1 MADECKGSGAGTV
14 VLAFLA
20 GAAIGGAI
28 ALLTA
33 PRSGRETREKIR
45 GTADDMRER
54 LQSIVAE
61 AEAKIRQT
69 LDEGGNAWHEKQE
82 TFKTVVEAGKEAY
95 AKEQA
100 KQHKA

>member
-1 MADECKGSGAGTV
+1 MADENKGTSAGTI

-45 GTADDMRER
+45 GSADDLRDR
-54 LQSIVAE
+54 LHNIVAD
-61 AEAKIRQT
+61 AEEKIRAT
-69 LDEGGNAWHEKQE
+69 MDEGSSVLHEKQE
-82 TFKTVVEAGKEAY
+82 LVKAVVEAGKEAY

-100 KQHKA
+100 KHHKA

>member
-1 MADECKGSGAGTV
+1 MADESKGTSAGTI

-45 GTADDMRER
+45 GSVDDLRER
-54 LQSIVAE
+54 LHHIVAE
-61 AEAKIRQT
+61 AEEKIRAT
-69 LDEGGNAWHEKQE
+69 VEEGSSALHEKQE
-82 TFKTVVEAGKEAY
+82 LVKAVVEAGKEAY

-100 KQHKA
+100 KHHKA

>member
-1 MADECKGSGAGTV
+1 MADEGKGHGVGNI

-33 PRSGRETREKIR
+33 PRSGKETRAKLR
-45 GTADDMRER
+45 DSADEMRER
-54 LQSIVAE
+54 LQGIVAE

-69 LDEGGNAWHEKQE
+69 VEEGSSAVREKQE
-82 TFKTVVEAGKEAY
+82 LVKAVVEAGKEAY
-95 AKEQA
+95 EKERAK
-100 KQHKA
+100 HHPS